1 MNQESSVMY
10 RAASLD
16 RIAVLFWDDGAI
28 TDLAAHD
35 PPGIGRVRG
44 EALKLH
50 GGVCALVAQVC
61 PEYLYQRL
69 PEMIRA
75 ARAMMTRPL
84 PVYPQDI
91 RDVLAGKPDPT
102 RPRKKQAKARRC
114 TACRYMVT
122 GWQLCGHHWMQS
134 QAHR

>member
-1 MNQESSVMY
+1 MNRESSVMY
-10 RAASLD
+10 RARTSD
-16 RIAVLFWDDGAI
+16 GIAVLFWDDGAI
-28 TDLAAHD
+28 TDLAGHY

-44 EALKLH
+44 ETLKLH
-50 GGVCALVAQVC
+50 GGVCALVAEVC

-75 ARAMMTRPL
+75 ARQMMARPL

-102 RPRKKQAKARRC
+102 KPRKQPAKALRC
-114 TACRYMVT
+114 TACRYTVA
-122 GWQLCGHHWMQS
+122 GWQLCAHHWMQN
-134 QAHR
+134 QRR